1 MKNIV
6 ITGGIGYIGTELC
19 KIYSG
24 ESWNN
29 KVTVIDNRFIS
40 ERVNQ
45 LRKWNINFIHAD
57 IRDPDLVKDYLKEA
71 DIVLLEK
78 QPSFNPK
85 MRNISTALY
94 VYFILRIQYE
104 MGKNCKVIF
113 YPAKYKLKCC
123 DTKIEHKSKDKYR
136 QNKNLGIVHT
146 RELLNSHQDFFE
158 KHKKKDDLADCYLQA
173 MSYIKFFM
181 YSNVQN
187 TLA

>member
-1 MKNIV
+1 MIILSFDIGIKNLAYCMLDSDKCILDWNV
-6 ITGGIGYIGTELC
+6 LDC
-19 KIYSG
+19 SG
-24 ESWNN
+24 ENE
-29 KVTVIDNRFIS
+29 TLRVIQEIDS
-40 ERVNQ
+40 LE
-45 LRKWNINFIHAD
+45 
-57 IRDPDLVKDYLKEA
+57 YLTEA

-94 VYFILRIQYE
+94 VYFILRIQHE
-104 MGKNCKVIF
+104 LNKNCKVIF

-146 RELLNSHQDFFE
+146 RELLNSHQNFFD

-181 YSNVQN
+181 NSNVQN
-187 TLA
+187 TDT

>member
-1 MKNIV
+1 MIIVSFDIGIKNLAYCMID
-6 ITGGIGYIGTELC
+6 TEDKCIL
-19 KIYSG
+19 
-24 ESWNN
+24 
-29 KVTVIDNRFIS
+29 D
-40 ERVNQ
+40 
-45 LRKWNINFIHAD
+45 WNILDCSGTNETLRVIEEVD
-57 IRDPDLVKDYLKEA
+57 SIEYLKEA

-85 MRNISTALY
+85 MRNKSTALY

>member
-1 MKNIV
+1 MIILSFDIGIKNLAYCMID
-6 ITGGIGYIGTELC
+6 
-19 KIYSG
+19 
-24 ESWNN
+24 
-29 KVTVIDNRFIS
+29 TVDKCILD
-40 ERVNQ
+40 
-45 LRKWNINFIHAD
+45 WNILDCSGTNETLRVIKEVD
-57 IRDPDLVKDYLKEA
+57 SIDYLKEA

-113 YPAKYKLKCC
+113 YPAKYKLKCSN
-123 DTKIEHKSKDKYR
+123 TTIEHKSKDKYR

-181 YSNVQN
+181 YSNVQK
-187 TLA
+187 TVA

>member
-1 MKNIV
+1 MIILSFDIGIKNLAYCMID
-6 ITGGIGYIGTELC
+6 TEDKCIL
-19 KIYSG
+19 
-24 ESWNN
+24 
-29 KVTVIDNRFIS
+29 D
-40 ERVNQ
+40 
-45 LRKWNINFIHAD
+45 WNILDCSGTNETLRVIKEVD
-57 IRDPDLVKDYLKEA
+57 SIDYLKEA

-113 YPAKYKLKCC
+113 YPAKYKLKCSN
-123 DTKIEHKSKDKYR
+123 TTIEHKSKVKYR

-181 YSNVQN
+181 YSKVQN

>member
-1 MKNIV
+1 MIIVSFDIGIKNLAYCMID
-6 ITGGIGYIGTELC
+6 TEDKCIL
-19 KIYSG
+19 
-24 ESWNN
+24 
-29 KVTVIDNRFIS
+29 D
-40 ERVNQ
+40 
-45 LRKWNINFIHAD
+45 WNILDCSGTNETLRVIKEVD
-57 IRDPDLVKDYLKEA
+57 SIDYLKEA

-158 KHKKKDDLADCYLQA
+158 KHKKKDELADCYLQA

>member
-1 MKNIV
+1 MIIVSFDIGIKNLAYCMID
-6 ITGGIGYIGTELC
+6 TEDKCIL
-19 KIYSG
+19 
-24 ESWNN
+24 
-29 KVTVIDNRFIS
+29 D
-40 ERVNQ
+40 
-45 LRKWNINFIHAD
+45 WNILDCSGTNETLRVIEEVD
-57 IRDPDLVKDYLKEA
+57 SIEYLKEA